1 MPTLQFQ
8 LAGEGS
14 LALHIDRLVIAG
26 WTGRDA
32 DAVNHHIRELEEIGV
47 KRPSTVPC
55 FYPLAASLLTTA
67 PLLEVPREDSSGEIE
82 FVLMAGPDALYVGVG
97 SDHTDRKVEAYD
109 VTVSK
114 QMCAKP
120 VGSEVW
126 RFDDVAAHW
135 DQLEMRCWRTRH
147 GVRELYQEGLVTRL
161 LDPRDLI
168 RRLHGE
174 VDGAVDGAADGN
186 HALPPGTA
194 MFCGTQA
201 VIGELGGGE
210 AFEVE
215 LHDPVLRRSLRHAY
229 RVASL
234 EVAP

>member
-1 MPTLQFQ
+1 MPTLQFHV
-8 LAGEGS
+8 AGEGE
-14 LALHIDRLVIAG
+14 LVLDIQRLIIAG

-47 KRPSTVPC
+47 KPPTTVPC
-55 FYPLAASLLTTA
+55 FYPLAASLLTTDDV
-67 PLLEVPREDSSGEIE
+67 LEVPRDDSSGETE
-82 FVLMAGPDALYVGVG
+82 FVLLQGADGLYIGIG

-120 VGSEVW
+120 MGHEVW
-126 RFDDVAAHW
+126 RFDEVADHW
-135 DQLEMRCWRTRH
+135 DVLEMRCWR
-147 GVRELYQEGLVTRL
+147 VRDGQRSLYQEGKVTRL

-168 RRLHGE
+168 QRLTGE
-174 VDGAVDGAADGN
+174 AQ
-186 HALPPGTA
+186 LPVGTA

-201 VIGELGGGE
+201 VIGDLGHGE

-215 LHDPVLRRSLRHAY
+215 LHDPVSNRTLRHAY
-229 RVASL
+229 RVESL
-234 EVAP
+234 AVAE

>member
-1 MPTLQFQ
+1 
-8 LAGEGS
+8 
-14 LALHIDRLVIAG
+14 
-26 WTGRDA
+26 
-32 DAVNHHIRELEEIGV
+32 
-47 KRPSTVPC
+47 
-55 FYPLAASLLTTA
+55 
-67 PLLEVPREDSSGEIE
+67 
-82 FVLMAGPDALYVGVG
+82 MAGPDALYVGVG

-120 VGSEVW
+120 VGREVW

-135 DQLEMRCWRTRH
+135 DRLEMRCWRTRH

-168 RRLHGE
+168 RRLHAEG
-174 VDGAVDGAADGN
+174 
-186 HALPPGTA
+186 ALPPGTA

-201 VIGELGGGE
+201 VIGKLGGGE

-215 LHDPVLRRSLRHAY
+215 LHDPVLRRSIRHAY

>member
-1 MPTLQFQ
+1 MPTLQFHV
-8 LAGEGS
+8 AGEGE
-14 LALHIDRLVIAG
+14 LVLDIQRLIIAG

-47 KRPSTVPC
+47 KPPTTVPC
-55 FYPLAASLLTTA
+55 FYPLAASLLTTDA
-67 PLLEVPREDSSGEIE
+67 LLEVPREDSSGEIE
-82 FVLMAGPDALYVGVG
+82 LVLLAAKDAMYIGVG

-120 VGSEVW
+120 LGTEVW

-135 DQLEMRCWRTRH
+135 DQLQMRCWRTRN
-147 GVRELYQEGLVTRL
+147 GQRELYQEGLVTRL

-168 RRLHGE
+168 QRLTGE
-174 VDGAVDGAADGN
+174 DK
-186 HALPPGTA
+186 LPVGTA

-201 VIGELGGGE
+201 VIGELGSGE

-215 LHDPVLRRSLRHAY
+215 LHDPVLKRTLRHAY
-229 RVASL
+229 RVECLA
-234 EVAP
+234 VAP